1 MGTIRLR
8 EGRETLTF
16 EENMLSTVLRVL
28 IVEDQASDLE
38 LTIHLLRK
46 SGFEPAWRNVQG
58 RSDYLRALNDPPD
71 VILADY
77 TLPGFD
83 ALEALQLLRD
93 RDLDVPFIVV
103 SGTISEEVAV
113 ECMKLGAADYL
124 LKDRLSRLGPAIAQA
139 LEKKR
144 LRDEKKLSQAQLLLL
159 SSAVEQSTEGIAVS
173 DLLGNLLYVNKALS
187 EMHGYTQNE
196 LRDKHVSIFH
206 SAENYRRM
214 EEAHDQVLKTGE
226 FTAEISRLVRGR
238 PPFQSLTHISL
249 LRDENGLPIGMVRTV
264 RDITI
269 FKQAEKKIRDLLQH
283 LRRSNRELAG
293 AYDATLEGWVRF
305 LDLRD
310 HATEGHTQRVADLTL
325 ALADRIGYTEADRIH
340 LRRGALLHDI
350 GKMGIPDSILQ
361 KPGPLSDDEWTIM
374 RRHPDFAHEML
385 APIDFLQ
392 PALDIPKYHHE
403 KWDGS
408 GYPDNLSGDEI
419 PLAARLFAIADVW
432 DALKSD
438 RPYRTAWSEERIVAY
453 IKKETGRHFDP
464 EFVTVFLD
472 TVI

>member
-1 MGTIRLR
+1 
-8 EGRETLTF
+8 
-16 EENMLSTVLRVL
+16 MLSTVLRVL
-28 IVEDQASDLE
+28 IVEDQATDLE
-38 LTIHLLRK
+38 LTVHLLRK

-58 RSDYLRALNDPPD
+58 RADYLRALDDPPD

-83 ALEALQLLRD
+83 ALEALRLLRE
-93 RDLDVPFIVV
+93 RDLDIPFIVV

-124 LKDRLSRLGPAIAQA
+124 LKDRLSRLGPAINQA

-144 LRDEKKLSQAQLLLL
+144 LRDEKKLSQSQLLLL
-159 SSAVEQSTEGIAVS
+159 SSAVEQSTEGIGVS
-173 DLLGNLLYVNKALS
+173 DLRGKLLYTNKALAV
-187 EMHGYTQNE
+187 MHGYTQIE
-196 LRDKHVSIFH
+196 LRDKHVSLFH
-206 SAENYRRM
+206 GPEHHRRL
-214 EEAHDQVLKTGE
+214 EEAHDQVLKTGA
-226 FTAEISRLVRGR
+226 FTAEMPRLLRGGGSF
-238 PPFQSLTHISL
+238 PSLTHLSL
-249 LRDENGLPIGMVRTV
+249 LRDENALPIGMVRTV
-264 RDITI
+264 RDITAH
-269 FKQAEKKIRDLLQH
+269 KQAERKIRDLLDH
-283 LRRSNRELAG
+283 LRRSNRELAA

-310 HATEGHTQRVADLTL
+310 HATEGHTQRVADLTQ
-325 ALADRIGYTEADRIH
+325 ALADRIGYPEGDRVH

-385 APIDFLQ
+385 SPIDFLQ

-408 GYPDNLSGDEI
+408 GYPDNLAGDEI

-438 RPYRTAWSEERIVAY
+438 RPYRSAWPEDQIVEY
-453 IKKETGRHFDP
+453 LKDESGRHFDP
-464 EFVTVFLD
+464 QFVPVFLD
-472 TVI
+472 FVANL

>member
-1 MGTIRLR
+1 
-8 EGRETLTF
+8 
-16 EENMLSTVLRVL
+16 MLSTVLRVL
-28 IVEDQASDLE
+28 IVEDQATDLE
-38 LTIHLLRK
+38 LTVHLLRK

-58 RSDYLRALNDPPD
+58 REDYLRALQDPPD
-71 VILADY
+71 IILADY

-83 ALEALQLLRD
+83 ALEALRLLRD
-93 RDLDVPFIVV
+93 LDLDIPFIVV

-124 LKDRLSRLGPAIAQA
+124 LKDRLSRLGPAVNQA

-144 LRDEKKLSQAQLLLL
+144 LREDKKLSQAQLRLL

-173 DLLGNLLYVNKALS
+173 DLAGNLLYVNKALA
-187 EMHGYTQNE
+187 EMHGYTQRD
-196 LRDKHVSIFH
+196 LRNKHVSIFH
-206 SAENYRRM
+206 EPKNHRRLDD
-214 EEAHDQVLKTGE
+214 AHEQVRKTGA
-226 FTAEISRLVRGR
+226 FTAEMPRLVRGR
-238 PPFQSLTHISL
+238 ASFPSLTHLSL
-249 LRDENGLPIGMVRTV
+249 LRDEDDLPIGVVQTV

-269 FKQAEKKIRDLLQH
+269 HKQAERKIRNLLEH
-283 LRRSNRELAG
+283 LHRTNRELAS

-325 ALADRIGYTEADRIH
+325 ALADRIGYTEADRVH

-361 KPGPLSDDEWTIM
+361 KPGPLDEDEWTIM

-408 GYPDNLSGDEI
+408 GYPENLSGAEI

-432 DALKSD
+432 DALRSD
-438 RPYRTAWSEERIVAY
+438 RPYRDAWPDDKIVAY
-453 IKKETGRHFDP
+453 LKDESGRHFDP
-464 EFVTVFLD
+464 EFVPVFLD
-472 TVI
+472 FVANQ